1 MKEFELKQLLENN
14 ELVDERIRK
23 YITDKIL
30 FRAASKSEIQ
40 GHIAKAQHNLNFLN
54 EIKEEYDDWSLI
66 VCYYTVYQMALSL
79 ILTKGYF
86 SKNHDATLCILIK
99 HFHKKQLTEEDFK
112 LLNSFDTEDILFY
125 VQSKQEREKASYSS
139 KVIFDKNLVTTI
151 KLKTKLFLNKAKE
164 IIENTI

>member
-1 MKEFELKQLLENN
+1 MKEFELKQLLESNI
-14 ELVDERIRK
+14 LVDEKIQK

-30 FRAASKSEIQ
+30 FKLTSKSEVE
-40 GHIAKAQHNLNFLN
+40 GHTAKAQHNLKFLN
-54 EIKEEYDDWSLI
+54 EIKEEFNDWSLI

-86 SKNHDATLCILIK
+86 SKNHDATLCVLIK
-99 HFHKKQLTEEDFK
+99 CFYKKELTEEDFK

-139 KVIFDKNLVTTI
+139 KIIFDKKLVDTI
-151 KLKTKLFLNKAKE
+151 KLKTRLFLNKTRE
-164 IIENTI
+164 IIENVS